1 MVGIKMLIKEFL
13 FEYINIIS
21 YSAMIFLLL
30 LFIYSSIKLKIQNK
44 KIQETNSKCIIA
56 ATAFESQVGI
66 MVTDINNN
74 IININKKFTEITG
87 YTPYE
92 IIGKTPKILRS
103 NFHDKHFYETMWNNI
118 NESGIWAGEIYNLR
132 KNGEI
137 YPEHLTITS
146 IKDNA
151 GNITNYVG
159 TITDI
164 TEYKQLENMNK
175 KSLELIKKVASQVP
189 GVVYQYRLTK
199 DGASSFPFAS
209 DGIRQIYRLSPEEV
223 INDASKVFDII
234 HPDDLLSVKESIL
247 KSAKELSLWSH
258 EYRVRFEDNTIRWL
272 LGNSMPELEEDG
284 SILWHGFITDITDR
298 KNKEN
303 YLRIAATAFESQE
316 GIMITNEENIILR
329 VNNAFS
335 KITGYEPEE
344 AIGKTP
350 KLLYSGRQK
359 KEFYKTMWDSIN
371 NTGIWSGEI
380 INRRKN
386 GELYTQYLLITAV
399 KDDFGTVTNYV
410 ATLNDITLSKAAAD
424 EIKNLAFYDP
434 LTKLPNRR
442 LLLDRLQQALSTS
455 TRNYQ
460 HGALLFIDLDHFKDL
475 NDSLGH
481 NTGDTLLQQVAERLN
496 SCVRKGDT
504 VARLGGD
511 EFVLLL
517 EGLNKDDIE
526 AGIQTEVI
534 GEKIINELNKPYKLN
549 DYDYL
554 NTASIGAT
562 LFYNNDSSIESL
574 LKQADIAMYESKSAG
589 RNKLSFFDPKMQ
601 EAITARLDIETELR
615 KAIDQKQF
623 QLFYQIQVD
632 NYGFPIG
639 AEALIRWQHPDRGLI
654 SPFHFIPL
662 AEETGLIIP
671 IGKFVLNAACSQLKL
686 WEQNEFMNNLS
697 LSVNVSAKQFNQV
710 DFIDQVKEIITRY
723 DINPK
728 LLKLELTE
736 SMLVNDINDIINKM
750 DELSKLGI
758 QFSLDDFGTGY
769 SSLQYLKRLPLNQLK
784 IDQSFVRDI
793 SSDESD
799 RAIVKTI
806 ITMAHG
812 LGINV
817 IAEGVETVSQKDFL
831 LNNGCS
837 HFQGYLFGKPV
848 DIKEFEIL
856 CKSYYS

>member
-1 MVGIKMLIKEFL
+1 MLIKEFL

>member
-1 MVGIKMLIKEFL
+1 MLIKEFL
-13 FEYINIIS
+13 FDYINIIS
-21 YSAMIFLLL
+21 YFTMIFLLF
-30 LFIYSSIKLKIQNK
+30 LFIYGSIKLKIQNK
-44 KIQETNSKCIIA
+44 KIRDDNYKCLIA
-56 ATAFESQVGI
+56 STAFESQIGI
-66 MVTDINNN
+66 MVTDSDNV
-74 IININKKFTEITG
+74 IINVNRAFSKITG
-87 YTPYE
+87 YSLSE
-92 IIGKTPKILRS
+92 VIGKKPTILRS
-103 NFHDKHFYETMWNNI
+103 NFHNKYFYDKMWESI
-118 NESGIWAGEIYNLR
+118 NTNGIWAGEIYNLR

-146 IKDNA
+146 IKNSQ
-151 GNITNYVG
+151 GIITNFVA
-159 TITDI
+159 TLTDI
-164 TEYKQLENMNK
+164 TEYKQLEISNK
-175 KSLELIKKVASQVP
+175 KSLELIQKVASQVP
-189 GVVYQYRLTK
+189 GLVYQYRLQK
-199 DGASSFPFAS
+199 NGKSNFPFSS
-209 DGIRQIYRLSPEEV
+209 DGIRKIYRLNPEDVCE
-223 INDASKVFDII
+223 DASKVFDII
-234 HPDDLLSVKESIL
+234 HPEDLQSVINSIEI
-247 KSAKELSLWSH
+247 SAKNLTLWNH
-258 EYRVRFEDNTIRWL
+258 EYRVKFEDNTVRWL
-272 LGNSMPELEEDG
+272 LGNAMPELEEDG

-298 KNKEN
+298 KNKEAS
-303 YLRIAATAFESQE
+303 LRIAATAFESQE
-316 GIMITNEENIILR
+316 GIMVTNEENIILR
-329 VNNAFS
+329 VNNAFT
-335 KITGYEPEE
+335 KITGYSSDE

-350 KLLYSGRQK
+350 KLLFSGRQK
-359 KEFYKTMWDSIN
+359 KDFYKSMWDSIN
-371 NTGIWSGEI
+371 NTGLWSGEI

-399 KDDFGTVTNYV
+399 KDDLGNVTNYV

-424 EIKNLAFYDP
+424 EIKSLAFYDP

-455 TRNYQ
+455 SRNYQ
-460 HGALLFIDLDHFKDL
+460 RGALLFIDLDHFKDL

-481 NTGDTLLQQVAERLN
+481 NTGDALLQQVAERLS

-517 EGLNKDDIE
+517 EGLNKDEIE

-534 GEKIINELNKPYKLN
+534 GEKIINELNKPYKLD

-562 LFYNNDSSIESL
+562 LFYNNDSSVESL

-632 NYGFPIG
+632 KYGLPIG

-671 IGKFVLNAACSQLKL
+671 IGKFVLNAACFQLKL

-736 SMLVNDINDIINKM
+736 SMLISDINDIIQKM
-750 DELSKLGI
+750 DELSKIGI
-758 QFSLDDFGTGY
+758 SFSLDDFGTGY

-793 SSDESD
+793 TSDESD
-799 RAIVKTI
+799 RAIVRTI

-817 IAEGVETVSQKDFL
+817 IAEGVETAEQKEFL
-831 LNNGCS
+831 LDNGCTQY
-837 HFQGYLFGKPV
+837 QGYLFSKPV
-848 DIKEFEIL
+848 SINDFEIL
-856 CKSYYS
+856 CKSYFS